1 MIGATGVHI
10 PHNTIHT
17 VLKSEGLANT
27 ESKKG
32 GKSKWVRYERTYSN
46 SLWHTDYKQLSTAG
60 GSCVVKTML
69 RAL

>member
-1 MIGATGVHI
+1 M
-10 PHNTIHT
+10 
-17 VLKSEGLANT
+17 ANT

-32 GKSKWVRYERTYSN
+32 GKGKWVRHERTHSN
-46 SLWHTDYKQLSTAG
+46 SLWHTGYKQLGAAG